1 MNAPMLPLPNPED
14 WCAITGAAKRLG
26 VSTRTVERM
35 VLDGRLRGYWPEGAP
50 ERPYSAMLWKA
61 QVIELAD
68 ALERVRRVVSGG

>member
-14 WCAITGAAKRLG
+14 WCAVAGAATRLKC
-26 VSTRTVERM
+26 SPRTVERM
-35 VLDGRLRGYWPEGAP
+35 VIDGRLTGYWAEGALP
-50 ERPYSAMLWKA
+50 RPYSAMLWKP